1 MGRGGGGYTEKQTGY
16 KDSGGFKVTDK
27 GAIWVAER
35 YIEDGYESVF
45 RQRHDPETSCD
56 LTIKTSDDTQTIK
69 NIEVKQVT
77 SQNPSKIAT
86 HIKEANEQISSGDT
100 IALYFPN
107 RTSSRESISFVE
119 QGIAEARRKNHIKG
133 PVEVWFSDKKKKT
146 YN

>member
-1 MGRGGGGYTEKQTGY
+1 MSNEIMCEKCGSQMRPLDPQKPIGMTC
-16 KDSGGFKVTDK
+16 DK
-27 GAIWVAER
+27 CGWGWATT
-35 YIEDGYESVF
+35 YIEPILSDTTTY
-45 RQRHDPETSCD
+45 C
-56 LTIKTSDDTQTIK
+56 LTIRKMNCPDAKALRVLANILNCNYIK
-69 NIEVKQVT
+69 
-77 SQNPSKIAT
+77 
-86 HIKEANEQISSGDT
+86 ANEQISSGDT